1 MILADKTIRKYLVEG
16 KIEIT
21 PQVQPEDVRPAG
33 IRVHLSEE
41 ILIPKPNQTVNLSK
55 LAVNPLLQYEKVN
68 IKDKPYTLK
77 PNDFVLAASNER
89 IHTSKDILTVLD
101 GRSTIARLGLT
112 THITAGVL
120 DGIMYGPQSPVLEIK
135 NVGVFDIIINYLDPI
150 ALICFYKLSE
160 EVEQEELPKYT
171 AQESVEVPQLVRDWD
186 SLSIKS

>member
-16 KIEIT
+16 KIQIT
-21 PQVQPEDVRPAG
+21 PQITPEDVRPAG
-33 IRVHLSEE
+33 VRVHLSEE
-41 ILIPKPNQTVNLSK
+41 ILIPKPNQTVNLSSSAINRE
-55 LAVNPLLQYEKVN
+55 LEYEKIN
-68 IKDKPYTLK
+68 IKNNPYTLK
-77 PNDFVLAASNER
+77 PNDFILAASNEK
-89 IHTSKDILTVLD
+89 IHTTKDILTVLD

-160 EVEQEELPKYT
+160 PVESEELPKYA
-171 AQESVEVPQLVRDWD
+171 AQANVEVPQLVRDWD
-186 SLSIKS
+186 TIPN